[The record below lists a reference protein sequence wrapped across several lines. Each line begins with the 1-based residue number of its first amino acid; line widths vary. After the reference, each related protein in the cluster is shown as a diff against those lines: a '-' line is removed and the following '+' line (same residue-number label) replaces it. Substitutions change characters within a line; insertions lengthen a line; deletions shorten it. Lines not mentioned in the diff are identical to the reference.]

1 MIKVRHDMTS
11 TVHLGTYIVIYT
23 VQLLIINW
31 CISAVILIVIA
42 NVIHKRRN
50 MPFINDETVAGV
62 IAVTPSREL

>member
-1 MIKVRHDMTS
+1 MTS

-23 VQLLIINW
+23 VQLLMTFQLIINW
-31 CISAVILIVIA
+31 CISAVILIVIV

-50 MPFINDETVAGV
+50 MSFINDETVAGV